1 MVRPSPMEM
10 ELNEGKAKFI
20 ESWGKLGTYWGINRT
35 MAQIH
40 ALLLISPT
48 PVCAET
54 VMQNLHI
61 SRGNA
66 NMNLRALLD
75 WGLVHKVLK
84 PGQRKEFFEAEKDMW
99 KIFKQVI
106 HHRRK
111 KEFDPMMQVLEDIST
126 VKPDCPESEEFCHV
140 VKDLKDF
147 SNKAGATLQYLEK
160 ADNNFFVNGI
170 LKAIR

>member
-1 MVRPSPMEM
+1 MAM
-10 ELNEGKAKFI
+10 ELIEGKSKFI

-40 ALLLISPT
+40 ALLLISPE

-84 PGQRKEFFEAEKDMW
+84 PGERKEFFEAEKEMW
-99 KIFKQVI
+99 KIFRQVI

-111 KEFDPMMQVLEDIST
+111 KELDPMMQVLEDIST
-126 VKPDCPESEEFCHV
+126 VKAECPASEEFCNV
-140 VKDLKDF
+140 VQDLKNF
-147 SNKAGATLQYLEK
+147 SKKALQW
-160 ADNNFFVNGI
+160 ARWTI
-170 LKAIR
+170 

>member
-1 MVRPSPMEM
+1 M
-10 ELNEGKAKFI
+10 ELNDGKAKFI
-20 ESWGKLGTYWGINRT
+20 ESWGKLGAYWGINRT

-40 ALLLISPT
+40 ALLLVSPT
-48 PVCAET
+48 PLCAET
-54 VMQNLHI
+54 VMEELQI

-75 WGLVHKVLK
+75 WGLTLKVLK
-84 PGQRKEFFEAEKDMW
+84 PGERKEFFEAEKDMW

-111 KEFDPMMQVLEDIST
+111 KELDPMVQVLEDISR
-126 VKPDCPESEEFCHV
+126 VESGCPESEEFCRMV
-140 VKDLKDF
+140 RELKDF
-147 SNKAGATLQYLEK
+147 SKKAESALYYLER
-160 ADNNFFVNGI
+160 ADNNFFVNGL